1 MDPQLLKIA
10 LGGVA
15 LLICIGL
22 FFGIGLALAA
32 HRFAVEANPLVEEV
46 LETLAGAQCGGCGY
60 PGCEGYAIAV
70 VTDADV
76 PPNLCFPGKEKVA
89 ERVATLTGKK
99 MAAVEDMIAVVR
111 CSRQEGRV
119 SHKHEYIGFASC
131 TAANLGFGGP
141 SACQYSCIGLGEC
154 AAACPFDAITMV
166 EGFPVIDPHKCVSC
180 GTCVKVCPK
189 KVIELMS
196 LKARVY
202 VPCSTKDIGKNVRQV
217 CEVGCISCQMCV
229 KKCPAEAISQVD
241 GLMKID
247 LPKCLAYGDACEEI
261 CAEKCPRKILRRYEG
276 SKTIARKQPAG
287 DGLKMAS

>member
-1 MDPQLLKIA
+1 MDPTLVKLA
-10 LGGVA
+10 LGGIA
-15 LLICIGL
+15 LLGCIGL

-32 HRFAVEANPLVEEV
+32 HKFAVEINPLVHEV
-46 LETLAGAQCGGCGY
+46 LESLAGAQCGGCGY

-70 VTDADV
+70 VNDPEV

-99 MAAVEDMIAVVR
+99 VAAMDDVIAIVR

-141 SACQYSCIGLGEC
+141 SACSFSCIGLGEC
-154 AAACPFDAITMV
+154 AASCPFDAITMI
-166 EGFPVIDPHKCVSC
+166 ENFPVVNPDRCVGC
-180 GTCVKVCPK
+180 GTCVRTCPK
-189 KVIELMS
+189 RVIELMT

-202 VPCSTKDIGKNVRQV
+202 VPCSTKDLGKNVRKV

-229 KKCPAEAISQVD
+229 KKCPAEAIAYVD
-241 GLMKID
+241 GLIKID
-247 LPKCLAYGDACEEI
+247 HPKCIAYGPECQEI
-261 CAEKCPRKILRRYEG
+261 CVEKCPRNIMRKYEG
-276 SKTIARKQPAG
+276 RAAIARQT